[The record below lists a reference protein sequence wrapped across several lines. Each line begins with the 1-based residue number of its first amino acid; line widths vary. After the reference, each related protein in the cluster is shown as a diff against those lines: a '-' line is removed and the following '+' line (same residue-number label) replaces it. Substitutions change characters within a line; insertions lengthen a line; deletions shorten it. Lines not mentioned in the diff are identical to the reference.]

1 MPADL
6 SEVQRLFHR
15 LIAARGD
22 VASALEALGM
32 SPQTLGE
39 IIAGDARAGAV
50 ERLDIYA
57 NAWLFRLHDALAEI
71 FPRLRKLMGREPF
84 GALVVDYLQACPPS
98 SPRLEDVGRR
108 LPGFMASRHAGAPWL
123 AGLAALEEARDR
135 VFELADAPGLELA
148 ELQSLPPEQFAELP
162 LPLIPA
168 HAVVRVDHAIDAL
181 WQAIG
186 PVEPPRPSP
195 SPDGARKGDDAGDPL
210 ALDAAAEPRALLVWR
225 PDIEVWHRAMG
236 EREAA
241 LVDALSSG
249 SLSFGHVCDR
259 VVAEVGEDDAPAEAF
274 RLLAQW
280 VQDGLI
286 RRT

>member
-1 MPADL
+1 VPADL

-71 FPRLRKLMGREPF
+71 FPRLRKLMGSEPF
-84 GALVVDYLQACPPS
+84 AALVRDYLQACPPS

-108 LPGFMASRHAGAPWL
+108 LPAFMASRHADAPWL

-148 ELQSLPPEQFAELP
+148 ALQSLPPEQFAELP

-168 HAVVRVDHAIDAL
+168 HALVRVDHAIDVL

-186 PVEPPRPSP
+186 P
-195 SPDGARKGDDAGDPL
+195 GDDAGDPL
-210 ALDAAAEPRALLVWR
+210 ALDAAAGPRALLVWR
-225 PDIEVWHRAMG
+225 PDIEVWHRAMS

-249 SLSFGHVCDR
+249 TLTFGHVCDR
-259 VVAEVGEDDAPAEAF
+259 VVADVGEDDAPAEAF

-286 RRT
+286 RRA